1 MLKSIMLVGALFAGV
16 AHAATAA
23 PKVVFIGDQFTY
35 TWGTT
40 PGAFPS
46 NWINQGWARPS
57 GGLANCYVN
66 QQGLAYA
73 LSSGTANITYTSPT
87 GVRFSEW
94 TMYITEP

>member
-1 MLKSIMLVGALFAGV
+1 VRTDGTYQSIINSNVTGSSG
-16 AHAATAA
+16 
-23 PKVVFIGDQFTY
+23 
-35 TWGTT
+35 TW
-40 PGAFPS
+40 ASS
-46 NWINQGWARPS
+46 NP
-57 GGLANCYVN
+57 LAMYVN